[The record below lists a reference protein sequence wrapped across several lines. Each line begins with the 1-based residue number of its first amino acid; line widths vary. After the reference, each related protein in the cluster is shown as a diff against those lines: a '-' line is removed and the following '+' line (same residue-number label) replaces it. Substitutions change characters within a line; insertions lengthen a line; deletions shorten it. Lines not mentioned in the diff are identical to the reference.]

1 MFFSIKFLQI
11 YRTFSVGTLLRAM
24 AASEPRPLTE
34 AHRVKTSLV
43 AGDLAATET
52 VMTLLKRHL
61 QAAKGATGA
70 LIDGF
75 PRDLQQAKEFEET
88 VS

>member
-1 MFFSIKFLQI
+1 
-11 YRTFSVGTLLRAM
+11 M

-34 AHRVKTSLV
+34 AHKVKAALA
-43 AGDLAATET
+43 AGELAATES
-52 VMTLLKRHL
+52 VMTILKRHL
-61 QAAKGATGA
+61 RAAKGATGA

-88 VS
+88 VSCDKYISQRHKTCL